1 MAYSVVTIAREL
13 GARGEDV
20 GRIVADRLGYR
31 YADDEIIAA
40 ASERAGVSKEAIER
54 AEHRPSLIGRILE
67 TMAGLPVEP
76 NVYYAQALSAPR
88 PAVPSGYDDL
98 IRDVIVQTASAGK
111 VVIVAHGAGI
121 CLADTAGVLRTLISA
136 TPEVRAERLSAEGG
150 ADLEKA
156 RKAVDSSDAER
167 QDFLKRF
174 YGVRHEEPWHY
185 DLVINTSRLSAEQA
199 ADVIIAQAQ

>member
-1 MAYSVVTIAREL
+1 MSYSVVTIAREL

-20 GRIVADRLGYR
+20 GRTVAERLGFR
-31 YADDEIIAA
+31 YADDEILAA
-40 ASERAGVSKEAIER
+40 AAQRAGVSKEAIER

-76 NVYYAQALSAPR
+76 NVYYAQALAAPR
-88 PAVPSGYDDL
+88 PAVMSGYDEL

-121 CLADTAGVLRTLISA
+121 CLANTDGVLRALISA

-150 ADLEKA
+150 VDLDKA
-156 RKAVDSSDAER
+156 RKAIESSDADR

-174 YGVRHEEPWHY
+174 YDVRHEEPWHY
-185 DLVINTSRLSAEQA
+185 DLVINTSRLSVEQA
-199 ADVIIAQAQ
+199 ADVIVSQAR